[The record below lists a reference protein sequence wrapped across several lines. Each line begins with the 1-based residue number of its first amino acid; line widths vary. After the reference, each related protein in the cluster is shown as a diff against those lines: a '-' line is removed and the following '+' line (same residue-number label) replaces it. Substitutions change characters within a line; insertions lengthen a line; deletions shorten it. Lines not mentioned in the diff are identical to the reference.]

1 MKKVIY
7 LIVFIVAALLFEVV
21 GTYAYKNSNED
32 DGSLRV
38 HYLDVWQGDSTFI
51 ELPNGKTI
59 LIDAGEAEYG
69 DRVVKYI
76 KNLGYSKINYLF
88 ATHPHSDHIGGLK
101 KVVKT
106 FDIGSIYM
114 PDITSNSN
122 FYLDLLKTIENK
134 NKKVITVKAGKTII
148 SEDDIDLKVLAPI
161 EDEYEEVNDYS
172 IVLKLTYKDKKF
184 LFMADAEYES
194 EMDLLDSKYDI
205 SADYLKVG
213 HHGSTSSTNYYFLKK
228 VSPKIG
234 IISVGK
240 NNDYGHPK
248 DKILEKLKNQ
258 GVKIYRTDLNGNIVI
273 KTDGKY
279 EKVSV
284 QYGSNS

>member
-7 LIVFIVAALLFEVV
+7 LIVFIAAALLFEFA
-21 GTYAYKNSNED
+21 GTYAYKNYD
-32 DGSLRV
+32 DGDNSLKV
-38 HYLDVWQGDSTFI
+38 HYIDVWQGDSTFI

-59 LIDAGEAEYG
+59 LIDAGEVEYG

-76 KNLGYSKINYLF
+76 KSLGHSKIDYLF

-114 PDITSNSN
+114 PDITSNSTL
-122 FYLDLLKTIENK
+122 YLDLLKAIETK
-134 NKKVITVKAGKTII
+134 NKKINIVKAGKTII

-172 IVLKLTYKDKKF
+172 IVLKLTYKEKKF

-194 EMDLLDSKYDI
+194 EMDLLDSKYDLI
-205 SADYLKVG
+205 ADVLKVG
-213 HHGSTSSTNYYFLKK
+213 HHGSTSSTNYYFLKAVK
-228 VSPKIG
+228 PSIG

-248 DKILEKLKNQ
+248 DTILEKLKKQN
-258 GVKIYRTDLNGNIVI
+258 VKIYRTDLNGNIVVR
-273 KTDGKY
+273 TDGRY
-279 EKVSV
+279 EEVSV

>member
-7 LIVFIVAALLFEVV
+7 LIAFIVAALLFEFA
-21 GTYAYKNSNED
+21 GTYAYKNSNEN
-32 DGSLRV
+32 DGSLIV
-38 HYLDVWQGDSTFI
+38 HYLDVWEGDSTFI

-76 KNLGYSKINYLF
+76 KNLGYSKIDYLF

-101 KVVKT
+101 KVIKT

-114 PDITSNSN
+114 PDVTSNSN
-122 FYLDLLKTIENK
+122 FYLDLLKIIESK
-134 NKKVITVKAGKTII
+134 NKKVTTVKAGRTII

-161 EDEYEEVNDYS
+161 EDEYEEINDYS

-234 IISVGK
+234 IISVGE